1 MLGIRHQ
8 IRPLAGARLGL
19 LSVFALMAFAC
30 FPALGAAV
38 NCPGDSSAV
47 EYCDAPPP
55 EYEKTPKKNP
65 ATSQKTGGP
74 GQSATSPGSIEESNS
89 GRKSSTDESGGGGI
103 PAHKDGGGKGGP
115 GPQAEGGD
123 KPQKQPVAIDAT
135 PTSTD
140 DDGGS
145 SPLAPI
151 LIALAVLAAIS
162 IGAVVMR
169 RRRDPESGSPISPE
183 AS

>member
-1 MLGIRHQ
+1 MLGMRHPL
-8 IRPLAGARLGL
+8 RPLAGARLGL

-30 FPALGAAV
+30 FPAVGAAA
-38 NCPGDSSAV
+38 CPGDSSAV

-65 ATSQKTGGP
+65 AASPKTGGHRESP
-74 GQSATSPGSIEESNS
+74 TSPGTTGEADT
-89 GRKSSTDESGGGGI
+89 GRKSSTDEAGGVAPSG
-103 PAHKDGGGKGGP
+103 KDGDGKGGP
-115 GPQAEGGD
+115 APEARKGD
-123 KPQKQPVAIDAT
+123 KPVSPQPKPIDAS

-140 DDGGS
+140 DGGGS
-145 SPLAPI
+145 PLVPI

-169 RRRDPESGSPISPE
+169 RRRDSEPGSPASSE